1 MRKKIISTKIL
12 NRLSPKK
19 FASSSELS
27 SLQVNNVT
35 SSIYD
40 AALAIANAVKELVQA
55 AEKVQQERVSYR
67 LTNPN
72 VYRRDPMWANGLI
85 SAAKTVAMTT
95 EQIVRTAQAMVISIG
110 NSTAEHK
117 NQQCPSEEELVTI
130 AKAIATSTSQL
141 VAASRAKTIPG
152 TLNVHQN
159 LSKSARAVAM
169 ATSELV
175 TVARQFTSL
184 LDDEEERQQQEEALD
199 TGGESSANSN
209 NNGKTGIKTGSVVRH
224 LEQQMKI
231 LRLEKELEKARRAM
245 FDQRKKEYQSK

>member
-12 NRLSPKK
+12 NRLSPKN
-19 FASSSELS
+19 

-152 TLNVHQN
+152 TLRVG
-159 LSKSARAVAM
+159 
-169 ATSELV
+169 
-175 TVARQFTSL
+175 
-184 LDDEEERQQQEEALD
+184 D
-199 TGGESSANSN
+199 GCSSIYFAS
-209 NNGKTGIKTGSVVRH
+209 R
-224 LEQQMKI
+224 
-231 LRLEKELEKARRAM
+231 
-245 FDQRKKEYQSK
+245 